1 MKENGLKKEFDFAEA
16 FGNIDDRL
24 VEEAGKEWQR
34 TRRQAFYLYRR
45 RIAGAAAAVVL
56 VILMAGSPRVQAAV
70 KGIVTKIGQ
79 IWQVEKDLS
88 PYAEIIHKE
97 QEKEGFTVTLHEVIL
112 ADHKIY
118 ASVTIHTKEPE
129 GMFVPGEFVTVNGE
143 EQKLLTYTDETPAF
157 DGEWENSGKLEDKLE
172 PDHIFMMELKDLPEK
187 ITDIQLHF
195 TPVDSRIEAEILGE
209 QREAEYYLE
218 GIDSLGNQVF
228 YYPESRS
235 GSRITFAGELSS
247 VGLPSIECDWMEL
260 RLYHYW
266 AVSEEEQEP
275 IDVVDGEEIMAEIDG
290 QPLNQ
295 VYLGEKFRL
304 AVNRGEPEDY
314 SDEPFDGEEWDNF
327 VWKSEFTAQEVK
339 ELAAKGEEISD
350 LDFSGYQLYE
360 NRWDDEKE
368 AYVDEY
374 EVEQGFRILVIDNM
388 EAEGKKEIWLVK
400 DGEEGFLDLRHA
412 PEEEVEEFLNK

>member
-1 MKENGLKKEFDFAEA
+1 
-16 FGNIDDRL
+16 
-24 VEEAGKEWQR
+24 
-34 TRRQAFYLYRR
+34 
-45 RIAGAAAAVVL
+45 
-56 VILMAGSPRVQAAV
+56 
-70 KGIVTKIGQ
+70 
-79 IWQVEKDLS
+79 
-88 PYAEIIHKE
+88 
-97 QEKEGFTVTLHEVIL
+97 
-112 ADHKIY
+112 
-118 ASVTIHTKEPE
+118 
-129 GMFVPGEFVTVNGE
+129 
-143 EQKLLTYTDETPAF
+143 
-157 DGEWENSGKLEDKLE
+157 
-172 PDHIFMMELKDLPEK
+172 MELKIKELV
-187 ITDIQLHF
+187 I

-247 VGLPSIECDWMEL
+247 AGLPSIECDWMEL

-275 IDVVDGEEIMAEIDG
+275 IDVVDGEEIMAEIGG